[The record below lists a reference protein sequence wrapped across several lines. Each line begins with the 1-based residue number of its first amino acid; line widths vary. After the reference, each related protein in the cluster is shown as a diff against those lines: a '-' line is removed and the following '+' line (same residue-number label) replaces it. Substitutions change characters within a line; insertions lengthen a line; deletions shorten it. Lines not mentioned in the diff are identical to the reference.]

1 MNNIMTE
8 DEIRNLKDK
17 IWEGACAAPDRRC
30 RDGFAA
36 ANKLIEYYENEL
48 LHYMRIA
55 AVYEELFIHIN
66 KIEAEANRIK
76 ARANKK

>member
-1 MNNIMTE
+1 MT
-8 DEIRNLKDK
+8 DEEIENLKDK

-48 LHYMRIA
+48 SRYEIENLKEKVKIA
-55 AVYEELFIHIN
+55 TVYEELLVLSN
-66 KIEAEANRIK
+66 KIKAEANKNGI
-76 ARANKK
+76 